1 MTAETPKI
9 VRYERKPLT
18 EEQIARLR
26 AVANLPDD
34 QIDFSD
40 IPEADDLFFENG
52 LRGAFKPVKRQITLR
67 LDAGIIEWFK
77 RKMPKGYQTEMNRVL
92 LEHIFATQRAARS
105 EAQKKTAKKKAG

>member
-18 EEQIARLR
+18 EEQIARLK
-26 AVANLPDD
+26 AVADLPDD
-34 QIDFSD
+34 HIDYSD

-52 LRGAFKPVKRQITLR
+52 LRGAHKPVKRQITLR
-67 LDAGIIEWFK
+67 LDDGIIDWFK

-92 LEHIFATQRAARS
+92 REYILETQRSAR
-105 EAQKKTAKKKAG
+105 AVADKKSAKKAG